1 MSSNN
6 QSSTVSSNQLTEL
19 VRAIVQTVVSEM
31 ERPWHGDAH
40 NLPNLAPHD
49 NISLDSTAIKMATK
63 LWGEQG
69 FDVYRAKES
78 AEGHVFL
85 MRGNDHKRYGLWKG
99 NDGSWKY
106 LQTPSPGVKKWVDV
120 PADKLAEMTGTG
132 AVAGFASPMAFSKR
146 KVNESEV
153 SDSLTEYEVKD
164 DEPLEEMTTT
174 GAVDGYNVPSAF
186 SGKGGSKKGVAGSA
200 ALGYTLTAAGEKE
213 MQRKG
218 DRLLENE
225 QPVRKQRCSK
235 CGHLK
240 PTDANGYIE
249 GWECYDCRKGGVEEV
264 AAEKPDF
271 YTQRKMALDKAR
283 REKNV
288 EAVVYYTT
296 LMQGNSS
303 ANVDFERFKGS
314 WAYEQWVKNP
324 VVAQKIADKKAE
336 LARYPYTI

>member
-6 QSSTVSSNQLTEL
+6 QSSKVSSNQLTEL
-19 VRAIVQTVVSEM
+19 VRLIVQTVVNEIRDIEEM
-31 ERPWHGDAH
+31 
-40 NLPNLAPHD
+40 
-49 NISLDSTAIKMATK
+49 ST
-63 LWGEQG
+63 
-69 FDVYRAKES
+69 S
-78 AEGHVFL
+78 A
-85 MRGNDHKRYGLWKG
+85 
-99 NDGSWKY
+99 
-106 LQTPSPGVKKWVDV
+106 
-120 PADKLAEMTGTG
+120 A
-132 AVAGFASPMAFSKR
+132 AGPVSTPMAFSKR
-146 KVNESEV
+146 KVKE
-153 SDSLTEYEVKD
+153 DDADLKEYEV
-164 DEPLEEMTTT
+164 PLKEMTTT

-249 GWECYDCRKGGVEEV
+249 GWECYDCRKGGVDEV
-264 AAEKPDF
+264 AAEKPDL
-271 YTQRKMALDKAR
+271 YTQRKMALDKAK

-288 EAVVYYTT
+288 EAYVYYTT

-314 WAYEQWVKNP
+314 WAYEQWIKNP
-324 VVAQKIADKKAE
+324 TVAQQIADKQAQ
-336 LARYPYTI
+336 LTRYPYSL